1 MSEMTQTTAVKAA
14 PLWKRILFSNVLA
27 EKSVAGRI
35 AYMGVIA
42 ALCIVTN
49 MFEIKFAT
57 TQFSFTV
64 FSSILAGILIGPLF
78 GFCAVFLGDAMGY
91 LYNSM
96 GYPYYWWVALSC
108 AAMAL
113 VAGFLMNLPMKFK
126 GAVYVKLAVIS
137 LLTLFVCSV
146 GINTTGMYYIGLN
159 IYFPKDVQNAIAERF
174 GGEFNFWIYCVIR
187 YFILG
192 QIYNSLLNY
201 ALLFAAVPLLNAVKP
216 LKLKIK

>member
-1 MSEMTQTTAVKAA
+1 MSEIAENTATVAA
-14 PLWKRILFSNVLA
+14 PLWKRILFSEVLA
-27 EKSVAGRI
+27 QKSVAKRI
-35 AYMGVIA
+35 AYTGIVA

-64 FSSILAGILIGPLF
+64 FSSVLAGILIGPLL
-78 GFCAVFLGDAMGY
+78 GFSAVFLGDAVGY

-96 GYPYYWWVALSC
+96 GYVYYWWVALSV
-108 AAMAL
+108 ATMAL
-113 VAGFLMNLPMKFK
+113 VSGLIMHLPFKFK
-126 GAVYVKLAVIS
+126 GAVYAKLAIIC
-137 LLTLFVCSV
+137 LLTFFVCSV

-159 IYFPKDVQNAIAERF
+159 IYFPSNVKETIGERF

-192 QIYNSLLNY
+192 QIYNSILNY
-201 ALLFAAVPLLNAVKP
+201 ALLFAVVPILNAVKP